1 MSEPVR
7 KEPVMETITT
17 KGVAMSR
24 LGFGTFRMPG
34 AAAQSVVESALA
46 LGYWHIDTAAMYE
59 NEAAVGSTIAAS
71 GVTRTELFVTTKVWH
86 DQLALDIR
94 LDDEDRAAIAALP
107 RTSASCGRPLRRS
120 GKLSSE
126 ICQRIGIGG

>member
-1 MSEPVR
+1 MSEPVG

-46 LGYWHIDTAAMYE
+46 LGYRHIDTAATPG
-59 NEAAVGSTIAAS
+59 A
-71 GVTRTELFVTTKVWH
+71 TRTELFVTTKVWH
-86 DQLALDIR
+86 DQVALIR

-107 RTSASCGRPLRRS
+107 KTSASCARPLRRS
-120 GKLSSE
+120 GKAVE
-126 ICQRIGIGG
+126 